1 MSHSQQ
7 SREDFTSLY
16 RGLTTRCKQKDQ
28 IRVCQKTSKK
38 KNKQQLYSPGTASYG
53 HTSQRS
59 TCTRVMGREEHEE
72 GKELLTISEVFW
84 ATLSA
89 HIQPNASEFIGRRYV
104 SARFL
109 H

>member
-38 KNKQQLYSPGTASYG
+38 TPKKQLYSPGTASYG

-59 TCTRVMGREEHEE
+59 RVMGREEHEE
-72 GKELLTISEVFW
+72 GKELLTISEVFR

-104 SARFL
+104 SAHFL